1 MSRMD
6 EPVVVKPETL
16 SNQAFTIV
24 KGPPQRAYG
33 SIPNMND
40 RSHDRTMIMYPSR
53 REISGDLRTN
63 MNGKTPTVKV
73 RVKLIIKA
81 ARALSFPFATE
92 TRIDKNMNNALT
104 NNA

>member
-1 MSRMD
+1 
-6 EPVVVKPETL
+6 
-16 SNQAFTIV
+16 
-24 KGPPQRAYG
+24 
-33 SIPNMND
+33 
-40 RSHDRTMIMYPSR
+40 
-53 REISGDLRTN
+53 